1 MEVLGKNLYSTPTV
15 AVRELVQNSH
25 DACVRR
31 SLEDPA
37 APQGSIL
44 VAARPHARMVIVEDT
59 GAGLTRD
66 EIERYLATVGSGYTK
81 RLRDRDGRLIGQ
93 FGLGFLTAFIVSERV
108 DVYTTSYQSP
118 NEGWHFSSKTGEQYA
133 IGPIDPRPIGMR
145 VELQLSTRF
154 ADLADGEVLERLLA
168 HYCMLLPIP
177 VYADE
182 SKSEPIN
189 AEAPP
194 WRIPDLSPLRR
205 KKLSLELAQKF
216 ETFFEPIC
224 TFDLDGSPASG
235 LLWIQD
241 GSTFATSDNRNVAVF
256 VRGMLVSRDE
266 RELVPTWG
274 GFVGGVIESEQ
285 LSPTASREDLQK
297 DDVYRAITDQVQHAL
312 VDGLSSLATTE
323 PETWRRILL
332 RHNEALL
339 GAALCDL
346 SLFELLQDELKVPT
360 SEGELTM
367 REIRKRSEDRI
378 YVSIG
383 EKGSFEETLFRA
395 LSKPVVIG
403 TRYAAYPFASRW
415 ADRAGIPI
423 VRLGTAEG
431 NRALFTGVEIRAEDR
446 ALLEK
451 LLLDGDQELVPS
463 SFDPPSLPLVLMP
476 DREAQLKARLEA
488 DEADRRIGAAV
499 LGLARLY
506 TDTVDT
512 RAKARLYV
520 NVQSPVIERLLA
532 APEPKQRAAAAV
544 LRGLARLMASHSDE
558 ESAQQLGDTLDS
570 FMEGMAKLLE
580 D

>member
-15 AVRELVQNSH
+15 AVRELVQNAH

-31 SLEDPA
+31 KLEDPD
-37 APQGSIL
+37 APSASIV
-44 VAARPHARMVIVEDT
+44 VAARPGSHVVIVEDS
-59 GAGLTRD
+59 GAGLTRE

-93 FGLGFLTAFIVSERV
+93 FGLGFLTSFIVSERV
-108 DVYTTSYQSP
+108 DVYTTSYQTP
-118 NEGWHFSSKTGEQYA
+118 GEGWHFSSKTGEQYA
-133 IGPIDPRPIGMR
+133 IEPVDPRPVGMR
-145 VELQLSTRF
+145 VELQLSSRF
-154 ADLADGEVLERLLA
+154 SDLSDPDVLLRLLE
-168 HYCMLLPIP
+168 HYCMLLSIP

-182 SKSEPIN
+182 ARTIQVNS
-189 AEAPP
+189 EAPP
-194 WRIPDLSPLRR
+194 WRVPELSPLRK

-216 ETFFEPIC
+216 EPVFEPIC
-224 TFDLDGSPASG
+224 TFDLIDGPARG
-235 LLWIQD
+235 ILWIQD

-274 GFVGGVIESEQ
+274 GFVGGVIESEV

-297 DDVYRAITDQVQHAL
+297 DEVYGAIADQVQEAL
-312 VDGLSSLATTE
+312 VDGLSEIATNE

-346 SLFELLQDELKVPT
+346 DLFELLQDELKVPT
-360 SEGELTM
+360 SEGDLTM
-367 REIRKRSEDRI
+367 REVAKRSEDRI

-403 TRYAAYPFASRW
+403 TRYAAFPFASRW
-415 ADRAGIPI
+415 ADRRGIPV

-431 NRALFTGVEIRAEDR
+431 NRALFEKAQLGKEERE
-446 ALLEK
+446 ALER
-451 LLLDGDQELVPS
+451 LLLDEDQELVPS
-463 SFDPPSLPLVLMP
+463 LFDPPSLPLVLMP

-488 DEADRRIGAAV
+488 DEADRRIGSAV

-506 TDTVDT
+506 TDTIED
-512 RAKARLYV
+512 RAQARLYV
-520 NVQSPVIERLLA
+520 NVGAPVIRKMLA
-532 APEPKQRAAAAV
+532 AQGEKQAAAGA
-544 LRGLARLMASHSDE
+544 LLKALARLMASHSDE
-558 ESAQQLGDTLDS
+558 ASAEKLSDTLES
-570 FMEGMAKLLE
+570 FMLGVEHLLE
-580 D
+580 A